1 MLLDVLKDTIIDT
14 LKLIPF
20 LYLTYLLME
29 WIEDK
34 AQEKTVGI
42 LEKARRLGPVVGAA
56 TGVIPQCGFSAA
68 AASMYSGGVIT
79 VGTLLAVFLA
89 TSDEMLPIFISERV
103 NIGTIL
109 SIIGTKILLG
119 AVSGLLIDA
128 ALRVYRRKHPR
139 TDRYIHDLCEQDHCH
154 CEKGNIFLSAFLHTI
169 EITGFILI
177 ITFVAGLAIE
187 GIGED
192 KIGSFLSGQPLI
204 GVALSGMI
212 GLIPNCGA
220 SVTITELYLKGILS
234 PGQMMAGLLV
244 GAGVGLLILFRSDRR
259 HLKDNIEITIAL
271 YLIGIF
277 WGAIIDQLGIIF

>member
-1 MLLDVLKDTIIDT
+1 MLLDVIKDTITDT
-14 LKLIPF
+14 LKLLPF

-34 AQEKTVGI
+34 AQEKTVKVLG
-42 LEKARRLGPVVGAA
+42 KARRLGPVAGAA

-103 NIGTIL
+103 NVGTIL
-109 SIIGTKILLG
+109 SVIGTKILLG

-128 ALRVYRRKHPR
+128 VLRVYRRKHPR
-139 TDRYIHDLCEQDHCH
+139 TDRHIHDLCEQDHCH
-154 CEKGNIFLSAFLHTI
+154 CEEGNIFLSALRHTM
-169 EITGFILI
+169 EITIFILI
-177 ITFVAGLAIE
+177 ISFLAGLAIE

-192 KIGSFLSGQPLI
+192 KIGAFLSGAPFI
-204 GVALSGMI
+204 GVALSGLI

-244 GAGVGLLILFRSDRR
+244 GAGVGLLVLFRSDRR
-259 HLKDNIEITIAL
+259 HLKDNVEITIAL

-277 WGAIIDQLGIIF
+277 WGTIIDQLGIVF